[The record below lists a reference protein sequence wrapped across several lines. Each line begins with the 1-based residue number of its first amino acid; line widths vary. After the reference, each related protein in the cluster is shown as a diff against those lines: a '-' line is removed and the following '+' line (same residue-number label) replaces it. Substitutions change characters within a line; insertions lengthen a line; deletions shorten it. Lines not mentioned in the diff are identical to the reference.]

1 MKKSTRKKIRSLE
14 KRISDI
20 ESQLQCPQAT
30 FTRQLVTPNDILAQ
44 ILQESQYQD
53 HKYEI
58 RANLNGKTLFEKKTE
73 SFFLE

>member
-20 ESQLQCPQAT
+20 ESQLQRQQAT
-30 FTRQLVTPNDILAQ
+30 FTCQLVNPSDILAQ

-53 HKYEI
+53 HKYAF
-58 RANLNGKTLFEKKTE
+58 RANPNGKTLFEKK
-73 SFFLE
+73 

>member
-1 MKKSTRKKIRSLE
+1 MKKSTSKKIRSLE

-30 FTRQLVTPNDILAQ
+30 FTYQLVSPSDILSQ
-44 ILQESQYQD
+44 ILQESQYQN
-53 HKYEI
+53 HKYEF

-73 SFFLE
+73 SFF

>member
-30 FTRQLVTPNDILAQ
+30 FTCQLVNPSEILSQ

-53 HKYEI
+53 HEYAF
-58 RANLNGKTLFEKKTE
+58 RANLNGKTLFEKK
-73 SFFLE
+73 

>member
-20 ESQLQCPQAT
+20 ESQLQCPQAK
-30 FTRQLVTPNDILAQ
+30 FTCQLVSPSDILAQ

-53 HKYEI
+53 HKYAF
-58 RANLNGKTLFEKKTE
+58 RANLNGKTLFEKN
-73 SFFLE
+73 L

>member
-1 MKKSTRKKIRSLE
+1 MRKSTRKRICSLE

-30 FTRQLVTPNDILAQ
+30 VTCQLVSSSDILSQ

-53 HKYEI
+53 HKYAF
-58 RANLNGKTLFEKKTE
+58 RANMNGKTLFEKK
-73 SFFLE
+73 

>member
-30 FTRQLVTPNDILAQ
+30 FTCQLVPPSDILSQ
-44 ILQESQYQD
+44 MLQESQYQD
-53 HKYEI
+53 DKYAF
-58 RANLNGKTLFEKKTE
+58 RVNLNGKTLFEKK
-73 SFFLE
+73 

>member
-20 ESQLQCPQAT
+20 ESQLQCPKAT
-30 FTRQLVTPNDILAQ
+30 VTCQLVSPSDILSQ

-53 HKYEI
+53 HKYAFQ
-58 RANLNGKTLFEKKTE
+58 ANMNGKTLFEKK
-73 SFFLE
+73 

>member
-30 FTRQLVTPNDILAQ
+30 FTCQLVTPNDILAQ

-53 HKYEI
+53 HKYEF
-58 RANLNGKTLFEKKTE
+58 RANLNGKTLFEKN
-73 SFFLE
+73 L